1 MEDYTF
7 YEEGLSTN
15 SILKYKIA
23 MKGSYQLEFFSKPS
37 KKRTSIYRM
46 EHWNFRKEREGSGN
60 EKTPTKL
67 KIKWDSYC
75 SNWQS

>member
-23 MKGSYQLEFFSKPS
+23 MKGSYQLEFFLNQVKRELLYIGWNTEILE
-37 KKRTSIYRM
+37 KK
-46 EHWNFRKEREGSGN
+46 
-60 EKTPTKL
+60 EKDQEMRRLLQSL
-67 KIKWDSYC
+67 K
-75 SNWQS
+75 